1 MLPVMFPLASVC
13 GLIEILVEQKDFAEV
28 NHRIDAD
35 EILTWKTQQSWLLP
49 GIAPGL
55 RTRFDRI
62 VLLLAL
68 CTSRGSSIGVNYT
81 GHVHRGQ
88 DHVGPNERLNR

>member
-1 MLPVMFPLASVC
+1 MCPLASFC
-13 GLIEILVEQKDFAEV
+13 GLIEIPVEQKDFAEL
-28 NHRIDAD
+28 NHRIDAG
-35 EILTWKTQQSWLLP
+35 EILTWKTHESSLAP
-49 GIAPGL
+49 SFTPGL
-55 RTRFDRI
+55 STRFDRI